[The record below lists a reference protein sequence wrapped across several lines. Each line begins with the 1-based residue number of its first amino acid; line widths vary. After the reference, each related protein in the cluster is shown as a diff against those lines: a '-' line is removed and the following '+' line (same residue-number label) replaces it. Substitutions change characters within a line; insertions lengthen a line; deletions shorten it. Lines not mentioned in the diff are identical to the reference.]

1 MRIAVI
7 GNQDSGKSTIIG
19 VLTKGEGD
27 NGEGSARVS
36 VFNTKNE
43 VQSGLT
49 TSIAYELIGYTEDGQ
64 QIFPD
69 RPVANKQERWEFL
82 VEHSHHFLLF
92 LDMCGH

>member
-27 NGEGSARVS
+27 NGQGSARVS

-49 TSIAYELIGYTEDGQ
+49 TSIAYELIGYTEDCQ
-64 QIFPD
+64 
-69 RPVANKQERWEFL
+69 
-82 VEHSHHFLLF
+82 
-92 LDMCGH
+92 